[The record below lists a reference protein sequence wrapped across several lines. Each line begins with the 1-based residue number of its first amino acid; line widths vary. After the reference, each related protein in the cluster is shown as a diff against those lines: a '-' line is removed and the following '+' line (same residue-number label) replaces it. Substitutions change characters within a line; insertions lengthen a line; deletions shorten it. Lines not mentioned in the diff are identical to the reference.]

1 MYGASSSCSVHEE
14 DRRYGCHTHTVLLTK
29 VAVNGCVRIGD
40 GVCGRGVCVKVAG
53 CMGVCMCVGRGEEG
67 GCKKSERTYITRQRQ
82 SGGEKWGADI
92 VNLGSLFP

>member
-1 MYGASSSCSVHEE
+1 M
-14 DRRYGCHTHTVLLTK
+14 
-29 VAVNGCVRIGD
+29 GCVGE
-40 GVCGRGVCVKVAG
+40 VCVEMCVCVCVKVAG
-53 CMGVCMCVGRGEEG
+53 CVCVCMCVGRGEEG

>member
-1 MYGASSSCSVHEE
+1 M
-14 DRRYGCHTHTVLLTK
+14 
-29 VAVNGCVRIGD
+29 
-40 GVCGRGVCVKVAG
+40 CVKVAG